1 MSLPNTP
8 TGVATPRTVATQ
20 SQWDAAESIVGTLG
34 AFPSTLGSFGV
45 TEQDRNHLIAHLG
58 RKSFQGSPTRN
69 FKAAW
74 RKDKDGNTVPNFYRV
89 GTDALARCQYV
100 MLTHKQYAAV
110 IVIDVD
116 RRGTYGGTIESLHT
130 DVRTK
135 LGVLAAGNLG
145 PSWIGVNPFNGK
157 CQLIWLIDPVYA
169 DGNGHSRNIR
179 LLKVTMSVLA
189 DYLGGDQAFAHRLS
203 RSPFFTGD
211 DPTAYKWHVQHH
223 RVDKLSNIRK
233 GVGQLTGQ
241 KTPEP
246 DQEPKQQFTSGR
258 DLINAVR
265 TRREEA
271 EAARKLF
278 SSLENDL
285 PDAEALDGNRIDGVK
300 VLWISDGCAARDET
314 AFRHALAVAH
324 RLREAGERMTDAKI
338 IDAYD
343 HAYNVAQAV
352 GAANREPELPPTRDR
367 MTMAR
372 RVRGYVLSN
381 GRKKT
386 GTNLGGNGS
395 ATAQERKALATMG
408 RKGGQKAAER
418 WNDRNSEYAQAE
430 LKKLRKTQERK
441 KAKGRSTRSRIS
453 QFVNDQYIET
463 GVIPTWNE
471 IMKEVSASRRTV
483 AYHMSALKKQ
493 GEIPEI

>member
-20 SQWDAAESIVGTLG
+20 SQWDAAESIVGTRG
-34 AFPSTLGSFGV
+34 ASPSTLGSFGV

-100 MLTHKQYAAV
+100 MMTHKQYAAV

-145 PSWIGVNPFNGK
+145 PSWIGVNPLNGK

-211 DPTAYKWHVQHH
+211 DLTAYKWHVQHH
-223 RVDKLSNIRK
+223 RIGSR
-233 GVGQLTGQ
+233 
-241 KTPEP
+241 
-246 DQEPKQQFTSGR
+246 
-258 DLINAVR
+258 
-265 TRREEA
+265 
-271 EAARKLF
+271 
-278 SSLENDL
+278 
-285 PDAEALDGNRIDGVK
+285 K
-300 VLWISDGCAARDET
+300 VLG
-314 AFRHALAVAH
+314 
-324 RLREAGERMTDAKI
+324 
-338 IDAYD
+338 
-343 HAYNVAQAV
+343 VAQ
-352 GAANREPELPPTRDR
+352 
-367 MTMAR
+367 
-372 RVRGYVLSN
+372 
-381 GRKKT
+381 
-386 GTNLGGNGS
+386 GS
-395 ATAQERKALATMG
+395 
-408 RKGGQKAAER
+408 
-418 WNDRNSEYAQAE
+418 
-430 LKKLRKTQERK
+430 
-441 KAKGRSTRSRIS
+441 
-453 QFVNDQYIET
+453 
-463 GVIPTWNE
+463 P
-471 IMKEVSASRRTV
+471 
-483 AYHMSALKKQ
+483 
-493 GEIPEI
+493 